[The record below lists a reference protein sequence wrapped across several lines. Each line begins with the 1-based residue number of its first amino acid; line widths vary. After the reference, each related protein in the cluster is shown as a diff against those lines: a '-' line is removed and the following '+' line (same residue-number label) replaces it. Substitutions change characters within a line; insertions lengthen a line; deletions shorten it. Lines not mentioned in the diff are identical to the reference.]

1 MYLFDM
7 VVFITLSFN
16 FRLGSL
22 VSESKLRD
30 PRSFL
35 MLYLKRTQKRLGL
48 LDGYSTII
56 SKELE
61 LGAAIHKKSMRT
73 IQAPWAFGHI
83 INDHQHQSLAYSLA
97 TAAAG

>member
-1 MYLFDM
+1 
-7 VVFITLSFN
+7 
-16 FRLGSL
+16 
-22 VSESKLRD
+22 
-30 PRSFL
+30 
-35 MLYLKRTQKRLGL
+35 MLYLKRTQKQLGL